1 MSIETAKRLRKS
13 DQIGHYQI
21 MEQIGE
27 GGMGV
32 VFLARDLRLHRNVA
46 IKVLP
51 ETVSTD
57 KSRLNR
63 FEQEAVAASALN
75 HPNILT
81 IHEIGRSDN
90 AKFIVSEYVNGF
102 TLREKI
108 PTLTV
113 SESIDLAIQ
122 VASALEAAHKHGIV
136 HRDIKPENIMV
147 REDGLVKVLDFG
159 LAKLT
164 EKQIS
169 FLNNE
174 AATLAMVKTE
184 PGMIMGTASYM
195 SPEQARGLEVD
206 CRTDI
211 WSLGAVLFEM
221 IAGYPPFEGETSMD
235 VVASILNKEPRQLT
249 SASGTLRIND
259 IIYHCLQKK
268 PSDRYQSAGELTAD
282 LRFLKRAHD
291 AKADPDV
298 RLLKNNTAVT
308 EVLPTSST
316 RRWLVSDPKRV
327 IVAGLAPVLAAAAI
341 AIYVWA
347 PGASHTSLTNSQRSP
362 AYDLYVRGKVKV
374 TNVNRDDNDAAIKLL
389 EQAVAIDPN
398 YAEAWAELA
407 KGYVFRSFNFA
418 RDPEQRKLNEDAEV
432 AVEKAL
438 ELNPNLPEGHLSRG
452 LVLWTHTKRF
462 PHEQAIQAFKRAI
475 ALNPD
480 LDEAHQWLSVVYI
493 HIGLFDE
500 ATEEINKTLEINP
513 NNTAVRLRM
522 IAVNTYQGKFEEAI
536 GVVKTT
542 PPDQYPANLNRIAAD
557 SLVQLGRL
565 NEAETVIDEYL
576 KAYPDDEGGNVTS
589 VKAILLV
596 KEGKQREA
604 EATIQRAIE
613 IGKGF
618 GHFHHSAYNI
628 ASAYALMKKPD
639 EAVNWLQNAADDGF
653 PCYPYFEI
661 DHNLD
666 NLRQDARF
674 ITFMSKLKERWVKYK
689 AEYGG

>member
-32 VFLARDLRLHRNVA
+32 VFLAKDLRLHRNVA

-147 REDGLVKVLDFG
+147 REDGLVNVLDFG

-618 GHFHHSAYNI
+618 GHFHHTAYNI

>member
-32 VFLARDLRLHRNVA
+32 VFLAKDLRLHRNVA

-341 AIYVWA
+341 ALYVWA
-347 PGASHTSLTNSQRSP
+347 PGASHTSITNSQRSP

-674 ITFMSKLKERWVKYK
+674 ITFMSKLKERWLKYK

>member
-341 AIYVWA
+341 AIYIWA

-618 GHFHHSAYNI
+618 GHFHHTAYNI

>member
-347 PGASHTSLTNSQRSP
+347 PGASHTSITNSQRSP

-618 GHFHHSAYNI
+618 GHFHHTAYNI

-674 ITFMSKLKERWVKYK
+674 ITFMSKLKERWLKYK